1 MAEKTSEEEPITE
14 KVDPVLDE
22 TVVDAVANDT
32 HETDSTPDEEGS
44 DEAAVEQDET
54 PKEEPSDTKTS
65 PKGGILPMLGA
76 GVVVALLGF
85 VAGRADVIPND
96 ALPEFL
102 QRDSTLVD
110 TVADQKVALDNLEQ
124 RLADFA
130 KTDDIATLQSQL
142 TEVAEDG
149 AAARAALA
157 DQIANLPVVTD
168 SAANV
173 DISAVQDLIDAQ
185 NLKIAAL
192 TEQLQAQT
200 EQTQTSVAQ
209 LEAAAVEEA
218 LFAQARAALSRVQA
232 AIETGAPFGSALA
245 DFSQASTATVP
256 EVLQAV
262 SSTGVPALAS
272 LQDEFPPLARQA
284 LAAARSETPVPE
296 TTVGKLSAFL
306 ARQTGARSVTPR
318 EGSDADAVLSRV
330 EAAVRKGALNDA
342 LAELDTLPDTSK
354 SVLSP
359 WAEAVKRRLDASTAA
374 AQLAASLKSN

>member
-1 MAEKTSEEEPITE
+1 VAEKTSEEEPITE

-22 TVVDAVANDT
+22 TVVDAAADDT
-32 HETDSTPDEEGS
+32 HETGSTPDEEGS

-54 PKEEPSDTKTS
+54 PKEEPSDTKTNS
-65 PKGGILPMLGA
+65 KGGILPMLGA

-102 QRDSTLVD
+102 QSDSTLAE
-110 TVADQKVALDNLEQ
+110 TVADQKVALENLEQ
-124 RLADFA
+124 RLTEFA
-130 KTDDIATLQSQL
+130 KADDIVALQSQL
-142 TEVAEDG
+142 TETVENG

-157 DQIANLPVVTD
+157 DQIANLPVLTG

-173 DISAVQDLIDAQ
+173 DIAAVQGLIDAQ

-200 EQTQTSVAQ
+200 EQTQSSVAQ

-232 AIETGAPFGSALA
+232 AIEIGAPFGSALA
-245 DFSQASTATVP
+245 DFSQASTASVP
-256 EVLQAV
+256 EALQVVA
-262 SSTGVPALAS
+262 STGVSALAS

-354 SVLSP
+354 LVLSP
-359 WAEAVKRRLDASTAA
+359 WAEAVKRRLDSSTAA
-374 AQLAASLKSN
+374 AQLGASLKSN

>member
-22 TVVDAVANDT
+22 TVADAASDEI
-32 HETDSTPDEEGS
+32 HETDSTSYDAGS

-54 PKEEPSDTKTS
+54 PKEESSDTKTS

-102 QRDSTLVD
+102 QRDSTLAEA
-110 TVADQKVALDNLEQ
+110 VADQKVALDNLEQ
-124 RLADFA
+124 RLTEFA
-130 KTDDIATLQSQL
+130 LADDIAALQSQL
-142 TEVAEDG
+142 TEAAEDG

-173 DISAVQDLIDAQ
+173 DIAAVQDLIDAQ

-200 EQTQTSVAQ
+200 EQTQSSVAQ

-218 LFAQARAALSRVQA
+218 LFAQASAALSRVQA

-306 ARQTGARSVTPR
+306 ARQTEARSVTPR
-318 EGSDADAVLSRV
+318 EGSDPDAVLSRV

-359 WAEAVKRRLDASTAA
+359 
-374 AQLAASLKSN
+374 

>member
-1 MAEKTSEEEPITE
+1 VAEKTSEEEPITE
-14 KVDPVLDE
+14 KVNPVLDE
-22 TVVDAVANDT
+22 TVVDAAADDT

-54 PKEEPSDTKTS
+54 PKEEPSDTKTNS
-65 PKGGILPMLGA
+65 KGGILPMLGA

-102 QRDSTLVD
+102 QRDSTLAE
-110 TVADQKVALDNLEQ
+110 TVADQKLALENLEQ
-124 RLADFA
+124 RLTEFA
-130 KTDDIATLQSQL
+130 KADDIVALQSQL
-142 TEVAEDG
+142 TETVENG
-149 AAARAALA
+149 AAVRAALA
-157 DQIANLPVVTD
+157 DQIANLPVLTG

-173 DISAVQDLIDAQ
+173 GIAAVQDLIDAQ

-200 EQTQTSVAQ
+200 EQTQSSVAQ

-232 AIETGAPFGSALA
+232 AIEIGAPFGSALA
-245 DFSQASTATVP
+245 DFSQASTASVP
-256 EVLQAV
+256 EVLQVVA
-262 SSTGVPALAS
+262 STGVPALAS

-374 AQLAASLKSN
+374 AQLRASLKSN

>member
-1 MAEKTSEEEPITE
+1 VAEKTSEEEPITE

-142 TEVAEDG
+142 TEAAEDG

-173 DISAVQDLIDAQ
+173 DI
-185 NLKIAAL
+185 
-192 TEQLQAQT
+192 
-200 EQTQTSVAQ
+200 
-209 LEAAAVEEA
+209 
-218 LFAQARAALSRVQA
+218 
-232 AIETGAPFGSALA
+232 
-245 DFSQASTATVP
+245 
-256 EVLQAV
+256 
-262 SSTGVPALAS
+262 
-272 LQDEFPPLARQA
+272 
-284 LAAARSETPVPE
+284 
-296 TTVGKLSAFL
+296 
-306 ARQTGARSVTPR
+306 
-318 EGSDADAVLSRV
+318 
-330 EAAVRKGALNDA
+330 
-342 LAELDTLPDTSK
+342 
-354 SVLSP
+354 
-359 WAEAVKRRLDASTAA
+359 
-374 AQLAASLKSN
+374 